1 MAVYL
6 PKIPKFVEYRP
17 SMVGVP
23 TTAVARMYDRL
34 DRDALRTQGAAT
46 KMKTA
51 LAEQMAGAVDGD
63 KAYLQGLYD
72 SVDQAITAASK
83 DNNLPGY
90 SRQIKSMVANMMG
103 DPTFAAVRD
112 TTKRSQEADAAYRKL
127 AAQYGTANVMMDG
140 DLSKNFSTVDP
151 ETGETRQFQG
161 MPIRIPDFAA
171 AMDNVYMKN
180 VDNVSSLSNL
190 EDYVYGGG
198 ADSALGFYINSPGGR
213 SHINMIAQQVSS
225 QDSNGQDV
233 RSFNRLNEQQK
244 ERVQTMLNDELFNA
258 GKRYLKTSSTSGL
271 PDNMQGKGVL
281 SSGQNQTTL
290 TDGNPDTEDQVMVT
304 FDDQVNNSRID
315 NQLTLMYESDRDIPL
330 LDIRTGKMPK
340 GRNNVVSSSD
350 LVGAKL
356 TGAIGPNGLPVIQLE
371 MKKDG
376 TGGTQTGGFVYTEMQ
391 AEDAG
396 TLAANMGEF
405 KAQLLQDATTMQSR
419 TSAAPLFGAAYEPGL
434 HSWAA
439 SDSEDVYDAA
449 SIGLEVRKENGM
461 FHFYNKSGKH
471 MKNKSG
477 DPVAF
482 GSIREAQIAIGN
494 QILQIS

>member
-34 DRDALRTQGAAT
+34 DRDALRTQSAAT
-46 KMKTA
+46 KMKIA
-51 LAEQMAGAVDGD
+51 LSEQMAGAAEGD

-72 SVDQAITAASK
+72 SVDQAITKASQ

-90 SRQIKSMVANMMG
+90 SRQIKSMVSNMMG
-103 DPTFAAVRD
+103 DPTFAAVRNN
-112 TTKRSQEADAAYRKL
+112 TKRVQEADATYRKL
-127 AAQYGTANVMMDG
+127 AAQYGTSNVMMDG
-140 DLSKNFSTVDP
+140 DLMKNFSTVDP
-151 ETGETRQFQG
+151 ETGETRQFSG

-171 AMDNVYMKN
+171 AMDQVYMKN

-190 EDYVYGGG
+190 EEYVYGGG
-198 ADSALGFYINSPGGR
+198 EESALGFYVNSPGGR

-225 QDSNGQDV
+225 EASNGQDI
-233 RSFNRLNEQQK
+233 RSFNRIDDPVQKKKVQDILNQ
-244 ERVQTMLNDELFNA
+244 ELFNA

-330 LDIRTGKMPK
+330 LDINTGKMPE
-340 GRNNVVSSSD
+340 GRNSVVSSSD

-356 TGAIGPNGLPVIQLE
+356 TGVIGPNGLPVIQLE
-371 MKKDG
+371 MKKD
-376 TGGTQTGGFVYTEMQ
+376 TQKGTGGFVYTEMQ

-405 KAQLLQDATTMQSR
+405 KAQLLQDATAMQTR

-434 HSWAA
+434 NSWAT
-439 SDSEDVYDAA
+439 SDNEDVYDAA

-482 GSIREAQIAIGN
+482 GSIREVQIAIGN

>member
-6 PKIPKFVEYRP
+6 PKIPQFVEYRP

-34 DRDALRTQGAAT
+34 DRDALRTQSAAT
-46 KMKTA
+46 KMKIA
-51 LAEQMAGAVDGD
+51 LSEQMAGAADGD
-63 KAYLQGLYD
+63 KAYLKGLYD
-72 SVDQAITAASK
+72 SVDQAITKASQ

-90 SRQIKSMVANMMG
+90 SRQIKSMVSNMMG

-112 TTKRSQEADAAYRKL
+112 NTKRVQEADKAYRRL
-127 AAQYGTANVMMDG
+127 AAQYGTSNVMMDG
-140 DLSKNFSTVDP
+140 DLMKNFSTVDP
-151 ETGETRQFQG
+151 ETGETRQFSG
-161 MPIRIPDFAA
+161 MPIRVPDFAA
-171 AMDNVYMKN
+171 AMDDVYMKN
-180 VDNVSSLSNL
+180 VDNVSSLANL

-225 QDSNGQDV
+225 QDSEGQDV

-258 GKRYLKTSSTSGL
+258 GKRYLKSSGTTGL
-271 PDNMQGKGVL
+271 PDKMQGKAVL
-281 SSGQNQTTL
+281 DSGQNQTTL
-290 TDGNPDTEDQVMVT
+290 TDGNPDTPDQVMVT
-304 FDDQVNNSRID
+304 FDDQVDNSRID

-330 LDIRTGKMPK
+330 LDINTGKMPE
-340 GRNNVVSSSD
+340 GRNSVVSSSD
-350 LVGAKL
+350 LLGAKL
-356 TGAIGPNGLPVIQLE
+356 TGVIGPNGLPVIQLE
-371 MKKDG
+371 MKKDAK
-376 TGGTQTGGFVYTEMQ
+376 TNTGGFVYTEMQ

-405 KAQLLQDATTMQSR
+405 KAQLLQDATTMR
-419 TSAAPLFGAAYEPGL
+419 TRTNAAPLFGAAYEPGFNA
-434 HSWAA
+434 WAN
-439 SDSEDVYDAA
+439 STSEEAYDAA

-461 FHFYNKSGKH
+461 YTFYNKSGKV
-471 MKNKSG
+471 MKTKGG
-477 DPVAF
+477 DPVTL
-482 GSIREAQIAIGN
+482 GTIQEVQIAIGN